1 MSAAKWWG
9 ARLSAG
15 TEGAMSETTWT
26 SCRRKGGSWQFGF
39 YGATV
44 DVRLYAAARLAGTY
58 LGLRLARRVS

>member
-1 MSAAKWWG
+1 
-9 ARLSAG
+9 
-15 TEGAMSETTWT
+15 MSETTWT

-44 DVRLYAAARLAGTY
+44 DVRLYAATRLAGTY